1 MQQNDVLSYVSAIL
15 SYNPHSAQTLQMV
28 IVNGEATKPRRNKNN
43 NILTTNKQEVKIM
56 YPTRTNSWL
65 PEIFNDFINTEFMPK
80 TNATAPAINVKE
92 TKDEY
97 IVELAAPGMKK
108 EDFDININQNGDLN
122 IKMENRHETKEEEK
136 KTHYLRR
143 EFSYTKF
150 EQTLILPDDVN
161 KEKIAAHVADGVLT
175 IELPKVVKEEVKVAR
190 QITVG

>member
-1 MQQNDVLSYVSAIL
+1 
-15 SYNPHSAQTLQMV
+15 MV

-122 IKMENRHETKEEEK
+122 IKMASRHETKEEEEK